1 MVKKR
6 EDEEELEN
14 ELNEIEYVQTELV
27 KVLIVI
33 NKLEIP
39 SRILNKNMK
48 QYDLVFLFVFL

>member
-33 NKLEIP
+33 NK
-39 SRILNKNMK
+39 
-48 QYDLVFLFVFL
+48 